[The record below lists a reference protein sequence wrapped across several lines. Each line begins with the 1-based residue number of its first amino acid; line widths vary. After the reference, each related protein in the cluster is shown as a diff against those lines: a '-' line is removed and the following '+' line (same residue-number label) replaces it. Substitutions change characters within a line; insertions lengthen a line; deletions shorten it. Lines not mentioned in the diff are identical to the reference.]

1 MSRICTICA
10 RGGSKGV
17 INKNLKLLLGKP
29 LIAHSILQAKA
40 SGLFDVIAVSSDSQE
55 ILQAAREYGVNIV
68 VERPVELAT
77 DKAAKLPV
85 IQHCV
90 QEVEKQT
97 GLSFDVMT
105 DVDATSPLRMV
116 KDLKNS
122 VELLEI
128 HEQATNLITGAP
140 SRRSPYFNLVEQD
153 ANGFVHLSKE
163 LPTAV
168 VRRQD
173 APKSFDMNAS
183 IYVWK
188 RESFFNEVSIFT
200 PTTILYEMPEERSVD
215 IDSELDFEFVSFLA
229 EKRGTLL

>member
-17 INKNLKLLLGKP
+17 KNKNIKLIVGKP

-55 ILQAAREYGVNIV
+55 ILQAAMEYGADIV

-77 DKAAKLPV
+77 DTAAKLPV

-90 QEVEKQT
+90 REVEKQT

-105 DVDATSPLRMV
+105 DIDATSPLRTV
-116 KDLKNS
+116 GDLKNS
-122 VELLEI
+122 VELLEN
-128 HEQATNLITGAP
+128 HERATNLITGAP

-153 ANGFVHLSKE
+153 TNGFVRLSKE
-163 LPTAV
+163 LPAAI

-188 RESFFNEVSIFT
+188 RESFFKEASIFT
-200 PTTILYEMPEERSVD
+200 PTTVLYEMPEERSVD